1 MVVRVGERFFSL
13 HLIVGHQSK
22 KILSDISGLRPTA
35 SCRLASRV
43 LPPPYPGTENLQ
55 TQNHISPYLHKQ
67 KFFDFKEL
75 FILLETNAFFW

>member
-35 SCRLASRV
+35 SRRLASRAA
-43 LPPPYPGTENLQ
+43 PCGSPSPGTENLQ
-55 TQNHISPYLHKQ
+55 EYEFAVWKM
-67 KFFDFKEL
+67 
-75 FILLETNAFFW
+75 